1 VTSPQP
7 PEPGEHQPYHQQPY
21 LPYGEPYGMAGYP
34 MAPYGVDP
42 LTGSPYSDK
51 TKTTAGLLQLL
62 LPLVGICG
70 VGRLYAGNLGVGL
83 TQLLGS
89 LVSAVLICFVVGM
102 FAYPAFWL
110 WTVIDGI
117 IILVSS
123 DTRDGQG
130 RVLR

>member
-1 VTSPQP
+1 MTEPQP
-7 PEPGEHQPYHQQPY
+7 REPGEHQPYGEQPY
-21 LPYGEPYGMAGYP
+21 LPYGQPYGMAGYP
-34 MAPYGVDP
+34 MAPYGIDP
-42 LTGSPYSDK
+42 LTGSPYSEK
-51 TKTTAGLLQLL
+51 TKVTAGLLQLL

-89 LVSAVLICFVVGM
+89 LLSAVLICAVVGM
-102 FAYPAFWL
+102 FAYPVFWL

-117 IILVSS
+117 VILVSS